1 MSKKG
6 QMIQT
11 AIGIL
16 IIMLLIIGIVSVSK
30 AETPLTRIEYRVRP
44 GDTLWDIATE
54 YAPRGT
60 DLDRYIFDLKKY
72 NGLEKSSIYPG
83 MVLEIVTEAE

>member
-6 QMIQT
+6 QKIQT
-11 AIGIL
+11 AIGVI
-16 IIMLLIIGIVSVSK
+16 IIMMLIIGIASASK
-30 AETPLTRIEYRVRP
+30 AETPLTRIEYTVCP
-44 GDTLWDIATE
+44 GDTLWDIAVE

-60 DLDRYIFDLKKY
+60 DISRYIFDLKKH

-83 MVLEIVTEAE
+83 MVLEITTEAE

>member
-1 MSKKG
+1 MRNKVH
-6 QMIQT
+6 T

-16 IIMLLIIGIVSVSK
+16 VILLLIIGIVSVSR

-60 DLDRYIFDLKKY
+60 DLDRYIFDLK
-72 NGLEKSSIYPG
+72 NITGLKKAVYIREWF
-83 MVLEIVTEAE
+83 